1 MTSQN
6 AFIIVIIKNFMN
18 LTVRMTSPYVA
29 GGVNLAVND
38 NSCKRTHAASKE
50 QTLRCL
56 TSSSSSRLGCL
67 KTRAD
72 LLGQEL
78 AS

>member
-29 GGVNLAVND
+29 GGVN
-38 NSCKRTHAASKE
+38 
-50 QTLRCL
+50 
-56 TSSSSSRLGCL
+56 
-67 KTRAD
+67 
-72 LLGQEL
+72 
-78 AS
+78 

>member
-38 NSCKRTHAASKE
+38 NCKRTHAASKE

-56 TSSSSSRLGCL
+56 ASSSSSRLGCL